1 MYRLYRRHF
10 VVQLLNLLALLF
22 LLGHHVLQILQL
34 KFKNHDQRAHVHI
47 LQILQFK
54 FKKSMIRGSMDELLA
69 ATSYKGLSLEVYQHL
84 NQLPI

>member
-22 LLGHHVLQILQL
+22 LLGHHVLRILQF

-47 LQILQFK
+47 LQKLQLK
-54 FKKSMIRGSMDELLA
+54 FKTSMIRGSMEELLA
-69 ATSYKGLSLEVYQHL
+69 VTSYKGLSLEVYQ
-84 NQLPI
+84 PPS

>member
-34 KFKNHDQRAHVHI
+34 KFQKPFSEGQCPYPAKITIQIQEIHDQRVH
-47 LQILQFK
+47 
-54 FKKSMIRGSMDELLA
+54 G
-69 ATSYKGLSLEVYQHL
+69 
-84 NQLPI
+84 